1 MISSA
6 PKRRIALVTNV
17 PAHYRLPLYRRLA
30 DRYEADFFFT
40 RAGEKRFWSPG
51 HRQETDGL
59 RAIPAT
65 RPLRLARDLAAGR
78 YECVVIG
85 LGGRLSLLSALAATK
100 LRRRPYVLWVGL
112 WSRPKTLAHRA
123 AWPFVRSLLRDADV
137 LLVYGSHVARFV
149 EDEIGPRDAVFEAAQ
164 AVESDRFAAPP
175 RTSSSVGAPLRALF
189 VGRLEP
195 EKGLDVLL
203 ESLTL
208 VSAPVTLGLAG
219 SGSLEPVLRE
229 AVRRSCL
236 QHHVAFLGYTPQE
249 RLPGLYAQADVL
261 VLPSVTT
268 ARVRETWGLVVN
280 EAMCAGL
287 PVVATTAVGATAG
300 GLVVDGETGL
310 IVEEGDREA
319 LARSL
324 DRLAGDGALRR
335 RLGANARAHVRMWS
349 YEAAETAFAQAI
361 DVALAARARS

>member
-1 MISSA
+1 
-6 PKRRIALVTNV
+6 
-17 PAHYRLPLYRRLA
+17 
-30 DRYEADFFFT
+30 
-40 RAGEKRFWSPG
+40 
-51 HRQETDGL
+51 
-59 RAIPAT
+59 
-65 RPLRLARDLAAGR
+65 
-78 YECVVIG
+78 
-85 LGGRLSLLSALAATK
+85 
-100 LRRRPYVLWVGL
+100 
-112 WSRPKTLAHRA
+112 
-123 AWPFVRSLLRDADV
+123 
-137 LLVYGSHVARFV
+137 VYGPHVARFV

-164 AVESDRFAAPP
+164 AVESERFVSRP
-175 RTSSSVGAPLRALF
+175 RTSPNDGAPLRALF

-208 VSAPVTLGLAG
+208 VAAPVTLGLAG
-219 SGSLEPVLRE
+219 SGSLEPALRE

-236 QHHVAFLGYTPQE
+236 QRRVAFLGYTAQE

-310 IVEEGDREA
+310 VVEEGDREA

-335 RLGANARAHVRMWS
+335 RLGTNARAHVSLWS
-349 YEAAETAFAQAI
+349 YEAAEAAFAQAI
-361 DVALAARARS
+361 DVALAARAR